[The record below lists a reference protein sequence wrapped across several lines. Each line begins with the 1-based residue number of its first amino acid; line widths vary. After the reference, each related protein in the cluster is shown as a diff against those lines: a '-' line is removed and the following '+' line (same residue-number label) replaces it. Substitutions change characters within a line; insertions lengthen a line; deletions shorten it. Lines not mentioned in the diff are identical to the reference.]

1 MFSSF
6 VVIVIVIVLS
16 VVDVIL
22 AADVAKFTPIKL
34 DFDDSEIYHVV
45 IDLSRNG
52 YGGSGPNTTMF
63 TLFPTED
70 DGDGITVETSPKNLV
85 QSSRIMGLL
94 DCTTQTI

>member
-1 MFSSF
+1 MFSSL
-6 VVIVIVIVLS
+6 VVIVIVLVLS
-16 VVDVIL
+16 VVDIIV
-22 AADVAKFTPIKL
+22 AADVAKFTPIEL
-34 DFDDSEIYHVV
+34 DFDDSQISRVV
-45 IDLSRNG
+45 INLSRN
-52 YGGSGPNTTMF
+52 GGSGPNTTMF